1 MTFTKGEP
9 CPTLPCTLVM
19 TVASTWELQT
29 KEVSGATSIIYAI
42 INPRNGVALA
52 TKDLSDGI
60 TVVASVVT
68 VTLVPADTEGLL
80 GGTYLHELEI
90 ITSDN
95 KTYTALQGE
104 IILKKGYITHE

>member
-1 MTFTKGEP
+1 MSDFTMYTGDDRSFNVGITNEEG
-9 CPTLPCTLVM
+9 
-19 TVASTWELQT
+19 VAD
-29 KEVSGATSIIYAI
+29 EVSGATSIIYAI

-52 TKDLSDGI
+52 TKDLSNGI
-60 TVVASVVT
+60 TVIASVVT